1 MGMPPDKRSGPEGP
15 PRLAADKQT
24 STKIVPDRRDAERR
38 RAAREL
44 EQLASL
50 VAFYG
55 PRPLRCVPLVEFLAE
70 GRWPA

>member
-1 MGMPPDKRSGPEGP
+1 MPRDKRGGPEGP

-50 VAFYG
+50 VTYYG
-55 PRPLRCVPLVEFLAE
+55 PRPLRRVSLAEFLAE
-70 GRWPA
+70 RWGPA